1 MLFHVTHTHS
11 YQTCPAHNPEI
22 KSQIANALQ
31 TASEKGVELKMVTV
45 DGPGHVFFMLLEAD
59 SYEAIMNFFEPL
71 LEIGDA
77 DIRPV
82 MDFAAVLDLS
92 KDWDE

>member
-31 TASEKGVELKMVTV
+31 TASGKGVELKMVTV
-45 DGPGHVFFMLLEAD
+45 DGPGHAFFMLLETD